1 VGRLKERDCRL
12 DPGINGKN
20 IKTRTYEAMARYI
33 LPQDRN
39 MNLETAVRV
48 P

>member
-1 VGRLKERDCRL
+1 VGSFKEKGGME

-20 IKTRTYEAMARYI
+20 ILKEVMARHH
-33 LPQDRN
+33 LPRDRN
-39 MNLETAVRV
+39 MNLETAVRF